1 MKCTFWYL
9 GFLSLLSLLF
19 FAEDKVGFLGFL
31 GFISFFSVYKI
42 SDEMLEVNIGRAS
55 RNAFLFAM
63 FFGSASL
70 AYLYL
75 TNGLEFLQ
83 IAFVLLFGG
92 TLLVCLLSLFY
103 YQKVGKVH
111 RTKD

>member
-1 MKCTFWYL
+1 MKSTFWYL
-9 GFLSLLSLLF
+9 GFLSLLSLLVF
-19 FAEDKVGFLGFL
+19 VKGTVGFLGFL
-31 GFISFFSVYKI
+31 GFISFFSIYKI

-75 TNGLEFLQ
+75 TNGLALLP

-103 YQKVGKVH
+103 YQKVGKKH
-111 RTKD
+111 EE